1 MECAVHKRRKTLFSS
16 MRQGAGLSFAVF
28 LVASC
33 SSPPGPDRVFVSDE
47 AQDVVHVFDGVSGR
61 SEGTLAT
68 GKRPRGLALSPN
80 QRVLF
85 VAASNSQR
93 IELWD
98 VRTLAHLRD
107 IASGSDPER
116 IALSPDGRTVYA
128 ANEDR
133 STVSFID
140 VGSGRV
146 IREVAVGPEPE
157 GIGVSPDGRLVVVTS
172 EVANTA
178 HLIDTRSGALL
189 DNLLVGSRPRDVR
202 FLKGGRELWV
212 SSEQRGTISVF
223 ELPSRRMLRT
233 IDLVAAF
240 PNLTTVQAVEMEVT
254 PDERRVLVAMGRGDG
269 VAEIEPVSGN
279 VVRRFP
285 TGHRTW
291 GIGFSPDRARLYA
304 ASGLTGSAT
313 IIDLETNKVTH
324 TVKLGGKPWT
334 AEAAPR

>member
-1 MECAVHKRRKTLFSS
+1 MRK
-16 MRQGAGLSFAVF
+16 GVGLSFAAF

-33 SSPPGPDRVFVSDE
+33 SSPQGPDRVFVSDE
-47 AQDVVHVFDGVSGR
+47 AQDVVHVLDGLSGR
-61 SEGTLAT
+61 REGTLAT
-68 GKRPRGLALSPN
+68 GKRPRGLALSPD
-80 QRVLF
+80 RRILF
-85 VAASNSQR
+85 VAASNSHR

-133 STVSFID
+133 SAVSFID
-140 VGSGRV
+140 VESGQV
-146 IREVAVGPEPE
+146 TREVAVGAEPE

-178 HLIDTRSGALL
+178 HLIDARSGAVV
-189 DNLLVGSRPRDVR
+189 DNLVVGSRPRDVR
-202 FLKGGRELWV
+202 FLLGGRELWV

-223 ELPSRRMLRT
+223 ELPSRRLLRT

-240 PNLTTVQAVEMEVT
+240 PNLATVQAVEMEVT
-254 PDERRVLVAMGRGDG
+254 SDGRRVFVALGRGDG
-269 VAEIEPVSGN
+269 VAEIEPVSGK

-285 TGHRTW
+285 AGHRTW
-291 GIGFSPDRARLYA
+291 GIGLSPDGARLYGA
-304 ASGLTGSAT
+304 AGLAGSAT
-313 IIDLETNKVTH
+313 IIDLRTNKVTH